1 MNDHLTVGEWFY
13 REIDEF
19 ENAPADCRQ
28 TADGCALDAYLCPS
42 NQWTI
47 GDGCCF
53 WEDGRPVQQ
62 GDTLPDDEHLPE
74 RRRKLLG
81 FNAKYCE
88 EYVRRYVT
96 VPLTQNQFDVL
107 CGFRFNTRETTLSGS
122 SRLLPAINAQKW
134 QDAAVAM
141 TEFVYGSGSKR
152 GPVKLPPKGWD
163 VEKSGGQWW
172 AIPPD
177 HLFGAERIAL
187 GAEEKWYPYQDAHR
201 GLLRRRL
208 WGGLVFLDYDPR
220 DVTKDNDVALPTKA
234 KLLSTGVWRDS
245 ISAEGL
251 TTLAHVRM
259 RAKPL
264 PTDLVLTIPASPPQA
279 AEVAQRQPD
288 PARSPAAGATIAPIE
303 KPPLRGPTVAP
314 AGEGVKSLPPT
325 TSAPAAKP
333 ASVPAVIPA
342 PVGTKPPSPNTKMPE
357 HVPYRIDPQAGLK
370 PMEETERFVGAALM
384 LFGTFARVIMANGTA
399 LTGVGGVVVV
409 AILDMMK
416 SPTNLAIL
424 VTVITMGITA
434 VLWVI
439 AFIIDKLGLKI
450 KKRGEATSTQAM
462 Y

>member
-1 MNDHLTVGEWFY
+1 MNENLTVGEWFY

-62 GDTLPDDEHLPE
+62 DDTLPDDEHLPE

-88 EYVRRYVT
+88 EYVRRHVT

-107 CGFRFNTRETTLSGS
+107 CAFRFNTRETTLSGS

-177 HLFGAERIAL
+177 HLTGAERIEL

-208 WGGLVFLDYDPR
+208 WGGLVFLNYDPR

-245 ISAEGL
+245 ISTEGL

-264 PTDLVLTIPASPPQA
+264 PPSELVLSTPIKAEPAVVPIASKAGQPVPLPGPVQA
-279 AEVAQRQPD
+279 G
-288 PARSPAAGATIAPIE
+288 PAIE
-303 KPPLRGPTVAP
+303 KPASNGPASVA

-325 TSAPAAKP
+325 TPAAPASLPAKVEVKPPEKLAPPPLPKDAAP
-333 ASVPAVIPA
+333 ASNEPKDLILSKRFWGLAITGI
-342 PVGTKPPSPNTKMPE
+342 GTTNFLPRGVSEWINNE
-357 HVPYRIDPQAGLK
+357 GNREL
-370 PMEETERFVGAALM
+370 
-384 LFGTFARVIMANGTA
+384 
-399 LTGVGGVVVV
+399 LTWLVVVV
-409 AILDMMK
+409 IGFALYKYGQRKAKTD
-416 SPTNLAIL
+416 
-424 VTVITMGITA
+424 
-434 VLWVI
+434 
-439 AFIIDKLGLKI
+439 LK
-450 KKRGEATSTQAM
+450 
-462 Y
+462 

>member
-28 TADGCALDAYLCPS
+28 TADGCALEAYLCPS

-62 GDTLPDDEHLPE
+62 GETLPDDEHLPE

-88 EYVRRYVT
+88 EYVRRHVT

-107 CGFRFNTRETTLSGS
+107 CSFRFNTRETTLSGS

-177 HLFGAERIAL
+177 HLTGAERIEL

-208 WGGLVFLDYDPR
+208 WGGLVFLNYDPR

-245 ISAEGL
+245 ISTEGL

-264 PTDLVLTIPASPPQA
+264 PTELVLSTPIQPAPATSVIEARGNGAGAAPAQPVQPPVPKPSVGGSSEAAPVKPPVPAPQPTKAGPAPAS
-279 AEVAQRQPD
+279 AEAV
-288 PARSPAAGATIAPIE
+288 
-303 KPPLRGPTVAP
+303 KPPPLPKDAAP
-314 AGEGVKSLPPT
+314 ASIEPKDMVLSKRFWGL
-325 TSAPAAKP
+325 
-333 ASVPAVIPA
+333 AVTA
-342 PVGTKPPSPNTKMPE
+342 VGTTNFLPRGVSEWINNE
-357 HVPYRIDPQAGLK
+357 GNREL
-370 PMEETERFVGAALM
+370 
-384 LFGTFARVIMANGTA
+384 
-399 LTGVGGVVVV
+399 LTWLVVVV
-409 AILDMMK
+409 IGFALYKYGQRKAKTD
-416 SPTNLAIL
+416 
-424 VTVITMGITA
+424 
-434 VLWVI
+434 
-439 AFIIDKLGLKI
+439 LK
-450 KKRGEATSTQAM
+450 
-462 Y
+462 

>member
-28 TADGCALDAYLCPS
+28 TADGCALEAYLCPS

-62 GDTLPDDEHLPE
+62 GETLPDDEHLPE

-88 EYVRRYVT
+88 EYVRRHVT

-107 CGFRFNTRETTLSGS
+107 CSFRFNTRETTLSGS

-177 HLFGAERIAL
+177 HLTGAERIEL
-187 GAEEKWYPYQDAHR
+187 GSEEKWYPYQDAHR

-245 ISAEGL
+245 ISTEGL

-264 PTDLVLTIPASPPQA
+264 PPSELVLSTPIKAEPAVVPIASKA
-279 AEVAQRQPD
+279 GQPV
-288 PARSPAAGATIAPIE
+288 
-303 KPPLRGPTVAP
+303 PLPGP
-314 AGEGVKSLPPT
+314 
-325 TSAPAAKP
+325 APAAPASKTSVGGSSEAVSVKPTVPAPQPVPSARPAP
-333 ASVPAVIPA
+333 ASVPAKVEAKPVALPLPKDAAPA
-342 PVGTKPPSPNTKMPE
+342 SIEPKDMVMSKRFWGLTVTALGTTNLL
-357 HVPYRIDPQAGLK
+357 PQAAQTWVTNEGNRELI
-370 PMEETERFVGAALM
+370 TWL
-384 LFGTFARVIMANGTA
+384 I
-399 LTGVGGVVVV
+399 VV
-409 AILDMMK
+409 AIGFALYK
-416 SPTNLAIL
+416 YGQHKAKKP
-424 VTVITMGITA
+424 
-434 VLWVI
+434 
-439 AFIIDKLGLKI
+439 LK
-450 KKRGEATSTQAM
+450 
-462 Y
+462 

>member
-28 TADGCALDAYLCPS
+28 TADGCALEAYLCPS

-62 GDTLPDDEHLPE
+62 GETLPDDEHLPE

-88 EYVRRYVT
+88 EYVRRHVT

-107 CGFRFNTRETTLSGS
+107 CSFRFNTRETTLSGS

-177 HLFGAERIAL
+177 HLTGAERIEL

-208 WGGLVFLDYDPR
+208 WGGLVFLNYDPR

-245 ISAEGL
+245 ISTEGL

-264 PTDLVLTIPASPPQA
+264 PPSELVLSTPIKAEPPTSVIEAAGKAVQPAPLPGPAS
-279 AEVAQRQPD
+279 
-288 PARSPAAGATIAPIE
+288 AGTAI
-303 KPPLRGPTVAP
+303 KPSVGGSSEAVSVKPTVPAP
-314 AGEGVKSLPPT
+314 QPVP
-325 TSAPAAKP
+325 SARPAP
-333 ASVPAVIPA
+333 ASVPAKVEAKPPEKLAPPPLPKDAAPA
-342 PVGTKPPSPNTKMPE
+342 SIEPKDMVLSKRFWGLAVTAVGTTNFLPRGVSEWINNE
-357 HVPYRIDPQAGLK
+357 GNREL
-370 PMEETERFVGAALM
+370 
-384 LFGTFARVIMANGTA
+384 
-399 LTGVGGVVVV
+399 LTWLVVVV
-409 AILDMMK
+409 IGFALYKYGQRKAKTD
-416 SPTNLAIL
+416 
-424 VTVITMGITA
+424 
-434 VLWVI
+434 
-439 AFIIDKLGLKI
+439 LK
-450 KKRGEATSTQAM
+450 
-462 Y
+462 

>member
-177 HLFGAERIAL
+177 HLTGAERIAL
-187 GAEEKWYPYQDAHR
+187 GSEEKWYPYQDAHR

-208 WGGLVFLDYDPR
+208 WGGLVFLNYDPR

-264 PTDLVLTIPASPPQA
+264 PPSELILTQPASPRA
-279 AEVAQRQPD
+279 ADEAAQQPAN
-288 PARSPAAGATIAPIE
+288 PARNPAAGA
-303 KPPLRGPTVAP
+303 AP
-314 AGEGVKSLPPT
+314 AIE
-325 TSAPAAKP
+325 KP
-333 ASVPAVIPA
+333 ASVGPPLATPPVKIPA
-342 PVGTKPPSPNTKMPE
+342 PQRAPEGTVVLPSQKVDTKPPEKPPIIAPHPINPNQLPTNNDTSKNMADSTRMIGMVIVGIGSVIQIISVRLGIGTAIGAVAFDLSRDPTVIALTVTAIIAAFGWTTK
-357 HVPYRIDPQAGLK
+357 
-370 PMEETERFVGAALM
+370 AL
-384 LFGTFARVIMANGTA
+384 GKKTFAKGADKAQG
-399 LTGVGGVVVV
+399 
-409 AILDMMK
+409 
-416 SPTNLAIL
+416 NL
-424 VTVITMGITA
+424 
-434 VLWVI
+434 
-439 AFIIDKLGLKI
+439 
-450 KKRGEATSTQAM
+450 

>member
-62 GDTLPDDEHLPE
+62 GDTLPDDENLE
-74 RRRKLLG
+74 ARRRSLLAY
-81 FNAKYCE
+81 NAKYCE
-88 EYVRRYVT
+88 EYVRRHVK

-107 CGFRFNTRETTLSGS
+107 CSFRFNTRETTLSGS

-152 GPVKLPPKGWD
+152 GPETLPPKGWD
-163 VEKSGGQWW
+163 VEKAGGEWW
-172 AIPPD
+172 AVPPD
-177 HLFGAERIAL
+177 HLTGAERILL
-187 GAEEKWYPYQDAHR
+187 GTREKWYPYQDAHR

-208 WGGLVFLDYDPR
+208 WGGLVFLGYDPR
-220 DVTKDNDVALPTKA
+220 DVTKDTDVALPTKA

-259 RAKPL
+259 RAKLL
-264 PTDLVLTIPASPPQA
+264 PPAELVLTTPIKADP
-279 AEVAQRQPD
+279 VAV
-288 PARSPAAGATIAPIE
+288 PAAGKAGQPVPLPGPVQAGPASKTSASGSSEATP
-303 KPPLRGPTVAP
+303 VAP
-314 AGEGVKSLPPT
+314 P
-325 TSAPAAKP
+325 
-333 ASVPAVIPA
+333 VPAPQPTPARPAPA
-342 PVGTKPPSPNTKMPE
+342 PVVKSETKPADKPPPIAPPPLPKDAAPASIEPKDLILSK
-357 HVPYRIDPQAGLK
+357 RFWGLAI
-370 PMEETERFVGAALM
+370 TGI
-384 LFGTFARVIMANGTA
+384 GTTNFLPRGVQEWFANEGNRELITW
-399 LTGVGGVVVV
+399 LIVVVV
-409 AILDMMK
+409 GFALYK
-416 SPTNLAIL
+416 Y
-424 VTVITMGITA
+424 GQRTA
-434 VLWVI
+434 
-439 AFIIDKLGLKI
+439 KGPLK
-450 KKRGEATSTQAM
+450 
-462 Y
+462 